1 LFQLIRIQFS
11 DITLS
16 IGTHTIIFKVKDIND
31 VWSEEDSIIIIVQEA
46 TSNNIKPVSYPQ
58 SPGEGKVNVSVLLDA
73 SLSYDPDG
81 NITTYQWDFGD
92 NTTGTGE
99 IISHVYY
106 EVGDYTISLTVT
118 DEDNAETTN
127 ITIISIVHTLPQ
139 GNIDE
144 TDSNKDENPTPS
156 FELISLISSIFI
168 VLYIFNR
175 KRYI

>member
-1 LFQLIRIQFS
+1 M
-11 DITLS
+11 
-16 IGTHTIIFKVKDIND
+16 
-31 VWSEEDSIIIIVQEA
+31 
-46 TSNNIKPVSYPQ
+46 
-58 SPGEGKVNVSVLLDA
+58 
-73 SLSYDPDG
+73 SYDPDG

-106 EVGDYTISLTVT
+106 KVGEYIISLTVT

-139 GNIDE
+139 GNTDE